1 MMVIKDLFDC
11 EYNKLLKK
19 SPPNPEIINN
29 EVHASDHDLA
39 SAKRDLGFDDH
50 KWATVKAYYSM
61 LHIANAVARSR
72 GLIIENHHCVY
83 LYLSRLADQKM
94 LESNY
99 AVGFRS
105 IYDLRL
111 KADYGLT
118 YDRNTATDAIDI
130 AQRFNIRLRS
140 MVILETK

>member
-1 MMVIKDLFDC
+1 MVIKDLIDC
-11 EYNKLLKK
+11 EYHKLLKK
-19 SPPNPEIINN
+19 SPPNREIIKT
-29 EVHASDHDLA
+29 EIKASDYDLD
-39 SAKRDLGFDDH
+39 SAKRDLSFDDH
-50 KWATVKAYYSM
+50 KWATIKAYYSM

-83 LYLSRLADQKM
+83 LYLSRLVDQKT
-94 LESNY
+94 LELNY

-118 YDRNTATDAIDI
+118 YDRNTAIDAIDI
-130 AQRFNIRLRS
+130 AHRFNERMRS
-140 MVILETK
+140 LLI